1 MTAIFFVT
9 APGVGSLSGMPLCRM
24 PLAGIG
30 MRSGVLLA

>member
-9 APGVGSLSGMPLCRM
+9 APGVGSLSGMSP
-24 PLAGIG
+24 AGTR